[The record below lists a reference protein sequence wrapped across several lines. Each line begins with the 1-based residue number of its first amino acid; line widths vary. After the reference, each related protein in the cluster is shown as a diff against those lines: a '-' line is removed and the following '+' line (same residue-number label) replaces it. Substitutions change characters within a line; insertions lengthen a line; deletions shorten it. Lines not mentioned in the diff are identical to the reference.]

1 MEKYLKNAP
10 LEKGDTVVCI
20 KMQDDYGVPGGV
32 PGVVT
37 SVSKVMGDMQYN
49 VNWDNGSKLA
59 LIEGVDKW
67 MKVVQHDDSIDESF
81 FITKGGIIKES
92 KKASEKFNDLS
103 DYYDIRLIKKFLDAL
118 RVSSVTNMYQAAQYL
133 YLGKKR
139 IAHEHHYNEFSDDR
153 EEAFNEVLDMA
164 EDVRN
169 EMIRGA
175 FKSIDD
181 RNQGNG
187 NEEEDE
193 DDRRYLRSVENKMKR
208 DAQDLLTLWMELKGN
223 ASRLR

>member
-20 KMQDDYGVPGGV
+20 KMQDEYGVPGGV
-32 PGVVT
+32 PGIVV

-67 MKVVQHDDSIDESF
+67 MKVVQDDTIDESF
-81 FITKGGIIKES
+81 FMTKESLIKES

-103 DYYDIRLIKKFLDAL
+103 EYYDIRLIKKFLDAL
-118 RVSSVTNMYQAAQYL
+118 RLSSVTNMFQAAQYL
-133 YLGKKR
+133 YLGEKR
-139 IAHEHHYNEFSDDR
+139 IAHEHHYNEFSDDTQ
-153 EEAFNEVLDMA
+153 EAFDEVLDMA

-181 RNQGNG
+181 KNQGND
-187 NEEEDE
+187 NDDEDE

-208 DAQDLLTLWMELKGN
+208 DSQDLLTLWMQLKGN

>member
-20 KMQDDYGVPGGV
+20 KMQDEYGVPGGV
-32 PGVVT
+32 PGVVK
-37 SVSKVMGDMQYN
+37 SVANVMGDMQYY
-49 VNWDNGSKLA
+49 VEWDNGSKLA

-67 MKVVQHDDSIDESF
+67 MKVVQDDTVDESF
-81 FITKGGIIKES
+81 FMTKNDIIKES

-103 DYYDIRLIKKFLDAL
+103 DYYDIRLIKKFLDTL
-118 RVSSVTNMYQAAQYL
+118 RISSVTNMYQAAQYL
-133 YLGKKR
+133 YLGKDR
-139 IAHEHHYNEFSDDR
+139 IAHEHHYDEFSDDR

-175 FKSIDD
+175 FSSIDN
-181 RNQGNG
+181 RNQGN
-187 NEEEDE
+187 NDEDEDE
-193 DDRRYLRSVENKMKR
+193 DDRRYLRSVENKMRK
-208 DAQDLLTLWMELKGN
+208 DAQDLLSLWMQLKGN
-223 ASRLR
+223 AARLR